1 MFEIKTS
8 DNRFAFVYF
17 ANNKEE
23 IDDVVIDQSKMG
35 VIEYGVVL
43 RGWQNAVEVHSDH
56 YRHAG

>member
-35 VIEYGVVL
+35 VIEYGVAL

-56 YRHAG
+56 Y